1 MLNIIQNTIGAIRR
15 VGESVVRAGLK
26 MWLPFT
32 KSEPLGENLVVNG
45 DFTTDSNWYNV
56 SGTGWEISGSS
67 ANHTGVTNFLEQNT
81 DLLNGVTYI
90 IQWSVTNATSGTLGV
105 SSHSGD
111 RTGDD
116 AVSVNGNYKTFL
128 VSNGNNLRF
137 YASGNASISSVSVEE
152 YAQETPDI
160 SGNDNNAILKTGKAL
175 VFDGNDSVETSFPSS
190 KTIKTIAFW
199 IYPTHS
205 AQFETLFNLG
215 ITNIPVS
222 PLGDRV
228 IQLNHLTISNKSN
241 YPLNFDVYI
250 DGVYRGETNYN
261 GDNPTLSLNQ
271 WQRVVLVNSNG
282 TSTVND
288 TFDVA
293 YTGSGSHG
301 RFKMSDLQIYGAEFT
316 TDDIAYDY
324 ANPQSLVTDNASSSV
339 TLNDLHA
346 WWHMS
351 EGSGTIAFD
360 SAPLL
365 GKELVVN
372 GDFEDG
378 ISGWTPTS
386 NAHLSVNN
394 GKLRVKSEI
403 AGFEQGYQ
411 YVSVEAGKT
420 YRFIGDVYYVSGAL
434 GLLYVDGLDEN
445 NTYHEYGLV
454 NVSSTNTTNSLD
466 ITFTALNNSITIKAQ
481 TINTTSG
488 LAVEIDN
495 ISVKEVYNIDGET
508 YDGSALGATYDDAQ
522 ERIPQLGMMN
532 WSKGSNLIEYSE
544 DFSNSYWSKGSV
556 TLESGYLAPD
566 GTLSAY
572 KVTADESYANV
583 YRLFSGVGS
592 YYRSIWAK
600 TTSGTGTVSLM
611 TRFDSTGS
619 IFTITNE
626 WQRFTINSADS
637 LPDYFYVVDFRG
649 GNLDEVVLWG
659 AQLEN
664 SDSASAYRRTDG
676 TAVTDVTLISCA
688 TDSQKDI
695 LGNAVRVKGSG
706 FNLDGT
712 GYAEVLN
719 NASINPTTEISLGC
733 WVYLNSDSNKGIVA
747 KWEFNALDY
756 MLTKFSSNI
765 IRFYIGT
772 IDLEINTTQSGWV
785 FIVGTYDGT
794 FMKLYSIRNDNVDV
808 NGNVIVTKTTKY
820 YTGGINNSSNNLEI
834 GRYYN
839 DAQFSYTDKID
850 DVILYDVEL
859 DEEEILQIY
868 NATKSGHNN

>member
-1 MLNIIQNTIGAIRR
+1 MLVTIR
-15 VGESVVRAGLK
+15 
-26 MWLPFT
+26 
-32 KSEPLGENLVVNG
+32 
-45 DFTTDSNWYNV
+45 
-56 SGTGWEISGSS
+56 
-67 ANHTGVTNFLEQNT
+67 
-81 DLLNGVTYI
+81 
-90 IQWSVTNATSGTLGV
+90 
-105 SSHSGD
+105 
-111 RTGDD
+111 
-116 AVSVNGNYKTFL
+116 
-128 VSNGNNLRF
+128 
-137 YASGNASISSVSVEE
+137 
-152 YAQETPDI
+152 
-160 SGNDNNAILKTGKAL
+160 
-175 VFDGNDSVETSFPSS
+175 VETSFPSS

-205 AQFETLFNLG
+205 ANFETLFNLG
-215 ITNIPVS
+215 ITDIPVS

-261 GDNPTLSLNQ
+261 GDNPTLLLNQ

-301 RFKMSDLQIYGAEFT
+301 RFKMSDLQIYGTEFT
-316 TDDIAYDY
+316 TDDIAFDY
-324 ANPQSLVTDNASSSV
+324 ANPQKLVTDNASSNV

-351 EGSGTIAFD
+351 EGDGTIAFD

-365 GKELVVN
+365 GGNLVAN
-372 GDFEDG
+372 GDFSNG
-378 ISGWTPTS
+378 TTLGWTFENLTADISNNTLKLTS
-386 NAHLSVNN
+386 TTSTGNRAYYNISTEV
-394 GKLRVKSEI
+394 
-403 AGFEQGYQ
+403 
-411 YVSVEAGKT
+411 GKT
-420 YRFIGDVYYVSGAL
+420 YQMSADVKSGA
-434 GLLYVDGLDEN
+434 
-445 NTYHEYGLV
+445 
-454 NVSSTNTTNSLD
+454 TNSISGIGAISTTNPYNFQDGANAASFTTLKFV
-466 ITFTALNNSITIKAQ
+466 FTAVLTTTEIRFLNSKSGVWGGLNSV
-481 TINTTSG
+481 
-488 LAVEIDN
+488 VEFDN
-495 ISVKEVYNIDGET
+495 VSVKEVFNIDGET
-508 YDGSALGATYDDAQ
+508 YDGSSLGATYDDAQ

-544 DFSNSYWSKGSV
+544 DFSNGYWIKGSV

-572 KVTADESYANV
+572 KVTADES
-583 YRLFSGVGS
+583 FSNIKRVFTS
-592 YYRSIWAK
+592 IASHSRSIWAK
-600 TTSGTGTVSLM
+600 TTSGTGTVALLS
-611 TRFDSTGS
+611 RFDSTGS
-619 IFTITNE
+619 IVTVTNE
-626 WQRFTINSADS
+626 WQRFEINTANGGF
-637 LPDYFYVVDFRG
+637 PNEYHVVDFRG
-649 GNLDEVVLWG
+649 GNLDEVIVWG
-659 AQLEN
+659 SQLEDSN
-664 SDSASAYRRTDG
+664 SASAYRRTNG
-676 TAVTDVTLISCA
+676 SAVTDATLISSA

-712 GYAEVLN
+712 GYAEVLDDT
-719 NASINPTTEISLGC
+719 SINPTTEISLGC

-747 KWEFNALDY
+747 KWELNALDY

-772 IDLEINTTQSGWV
+772 VDLEINTTQSGWV

-820 YTGGINNSSNNLEI
+820 YTGGINNSSNNLQI

-839 DAQFSYTDKID
+839 DAQFSYTEKID
-850 DVILYDVEL
+850 DVILYNVEL